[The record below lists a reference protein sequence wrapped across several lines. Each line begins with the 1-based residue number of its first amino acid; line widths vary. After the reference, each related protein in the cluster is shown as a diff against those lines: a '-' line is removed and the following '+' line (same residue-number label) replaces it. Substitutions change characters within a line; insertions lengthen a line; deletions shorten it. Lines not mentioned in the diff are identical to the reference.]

1 MNQPKIS
8 VLQTSK
14 YLCQLILNDRYK
26 TIRLTVFDLVLFFCN
41 CSMKKLVGF
50 FLCSYFTYYLEGS
63 KERFKTAK
71 DIMTGLE
78 VFSKLF
84 RSLVSVHLNE

>member
-14 YLCQLILNDRYK
+14 YQCQLILNDRYK

-50 FLCSYFTYYLEGS
+50 FF
-63 KERFKTAK
+63 
-71 DIMTGLE
+71 
-78 VFSKLF
+78 VFIFHLLF
-84 RSLVSVHLNE
+84 GGFQREI